1 MKTFSSAVVLTSV
14 LVIISSILVNAENDM
29 RDMSQSVLV
38 MKNLRRKIF
47 INESDSQVSE
57 FGSPIKKRS
66 VRRRNGVLKDD
77 YMKDNVNNS
86 MKNMKF
92 VAKINKLKL
101 KLDNDSMGQ

>member
-29 RDMSQSVLV
+29 PDMSQSVFV

-47 INESDSQVSE
+47 INESDSQTSE

-66 VRRRNGVLKDD
+66 GRRRNGVLKDGFI
-77 YMKDNVNNS
+77 KDSVNNS